1 MNDKVVK
8 VVANSIFMDLFK
20 RYPMLQELEEEI
32 YKAYDTLCYCYENGG
47 KVLICGNGGSAAD
60 AGHMTAELM
69 KGFLLPRKLQ
79 KTDVNNFSVADY
91 SIAQRLQYGL
101 PAISLSAQC
110 ELMTAISNDNGAD
123 MVFAQQVFG
132 YAKSNDVFIGFST
145 SGNSLNV
152 VQAAKTAKALQ
163 LPCIVFTGNNGG
175 TLKTLADAKLCVP
188 ENMTY
193 KIQELHL
200 PIYHAL
206 CIAIEK
212 RFFNN

>member
-1 MNDKVVK
+1 M
-8 VVANSIFMDLFK
+8 ANSIFTDLFK
-20 RYPMLQELEEEI
+20 RYPILQALEAEI
-32 YKAYDTLCYCYENGG
+32 YHAYDILAHCYEAGG

-69 KGFLLPRKLQ
+69 KGFLLSRKLQ
-79 KTDVNNFSVADY
+79 KSDVDSFSVEDA

-132 YAKSNDVFIGFST
+132 YAKPNDVFIGFST

-152 VQAAKTAKALQ
+152 VQAAKTAKALR
-163 LPCIVFTGNNGG
+163 LPCIIFTGNNGG

-206 CIAIEK
+206 CIAIEQ
-212 RFFNN
+212 RFFRN